1 MYIIPLTYPTMSN
14 ETNNL
19 LQHIKSILQAN
30 EGRYDSLS
38 ADGIPLVLDSV
49 DPNTDDNISIVKFH
63 LNADGDVIVTTSEG
77 NTINIALLDDEDDLY
92 TIDEII
98 SDAFNVPYLYP

>member
-1 MYIIPLTYPTMSN
+1 MNN
-14 ETNNL
+14 ETNDL

-30 EGRYDSLS
+30 EGRYNNLS
-38 ADGIPLVLDSV
+38 ADGIPLVLDSI
-49 DPNTDDNISIVKFH
+49 DPNTDDNVSIANFQ
-63 LNADGDVIVTTSEG
+63 LNEDGNVMATTSEG
-77 NTINIALLDDEDDLY
+77 NTINIALLDDEDDLC